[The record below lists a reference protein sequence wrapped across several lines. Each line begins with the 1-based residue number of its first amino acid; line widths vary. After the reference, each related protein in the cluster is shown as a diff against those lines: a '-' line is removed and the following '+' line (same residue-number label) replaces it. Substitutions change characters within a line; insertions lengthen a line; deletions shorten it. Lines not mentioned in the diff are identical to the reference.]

1 MPTYFYTPKVQTFIP
16 KFVRAHGKIRAFLV
30 LKYIQKHLQIIETT
44 VMKMHTDTVES
55 PFLPSRRPLGQA
67 RAEPRAP
74 GRPARPAA
82 PRSSHLP
89 VGAPKPLRSR
99 KSGNITD
106 AQGDGFGVS
115 VAEWSTGAKNGDKNH
130 IAGKRT
136 QARTFPHG
144 SSDGKQSERNGTTV

>member
-1 MPTYFYTPKVQTFIP
+1 M
-16 KFVRAHGKIRAFLV
+16 RAQGKIRAFLV
-30 LKYIQKHLQIIETT
+30 LEYIQKHLQFIETT

-67 RAEPRAP
+67 RGRDQ
-74 GRPARPAA
+74 GSRPAGQARRAQKL
-82 PRSSHLP
+82 SSP
-89 VGAPKPLRSR
+89 GWGPKPLRSR

-106 AQGDGFGVS
+106 AQDCRFWVS

-130 IAGKRT
+130 LAGNRT

-144 SSDGKQSERNGTTV
+144 AGEGQQSERNGTTV